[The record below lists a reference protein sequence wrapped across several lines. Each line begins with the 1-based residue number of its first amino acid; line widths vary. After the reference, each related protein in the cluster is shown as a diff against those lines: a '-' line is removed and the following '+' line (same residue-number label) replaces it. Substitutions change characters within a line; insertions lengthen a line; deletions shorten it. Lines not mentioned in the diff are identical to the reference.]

1 VELRRLLA
9 LAKPERTLLAIAS
22 LALLADGALTLV
34 APQGLRILLDE
45 VTRGHDRRVL
55 DRTVVA
61 LLALFAVS
69 AVFTFSRAYLFT
81 LAGERF
87 VARLRRQ
94 LFSHIVGQ
102 EIGFFDTQRTG
113 ELINRISA
121 DTQVVQ
127 NSVTVNVSMALRN
140 LLQTLGSIAILMW
153 TSPRLTLFMLAI
165 VPVVALGAMFFARTV
180 RRLSKKTQ
188 DALAAANAVAEETMS
203 NIRTVRSFARETL
216 ERSRYDERISE
227 SFDLGRRLA
236 RTYGLFQGAIGFA
249 GSLAI
254 AVVLWY
260 GGTLVLAGAMSVG
273 VLTSFMLYTL
283 YLAFALASL
292 TQLYG
297 DFNRAI
303 GASGR
308 VFELLDRQAEIESD
322 AGQML
327 GEVRGEMRF
336 ADVGFAYPARPDSR
350 VLSGVDL
357 VLEPGRVL
365 ALVGRS
371 GSGKS
376 TIAAL
381 MARFYDPS
389 SGDITFDGH
398 ALRTLSPTWLR
409 AQIGTVAQEP
419 VLFAASIAD
428 NIRYGR
434 LTASTSEIEA
444 AARAANAHEFIS
456 EFSEGYDT
464 LVGERGVRLSG
475 GQKQR
480 VAIAR
485 ALLKDP
491 RVLILDEAT
500 SALDGESEHLVHEA
514 LERLMQGRTVLV
526 IAHRLSTV
534 RGADEVVVL
543 QNGRIVERGRHDEL
557 AQKNGPYRRLVEH
570 QFGGET

>member
-1 VELRRLLA
+1 MELRRLLA
-9 LAKPERTLLAIAS
+9 LARPERTMLIVAS
-22 LALLADGALTLV
+22 LALLVGGGLTLV

-45 VTRGHDRRVL
+45 VTRGHDRHVL
-55 DRTVVA
+55 DRTIVE
-61 LLALFAVS
+61 LLLLFAVS
-69 AVFTFSRAYLFT
+69 SGFTFLRAYLFT

-87 VARLRRQ
+87 VARLRRN
-94 LFSHIVGQ
+94 LFSHIIGQ
-102 EIGFFDTQRTG
+102 EVAFFDTQRTG

-121 DTQVVQ
+121 DTQVLQ

-140 LLQTLGSIAILMW
+140 VLQALGSIGILTY

-165 VPVVALGAMFFARTV
+165 VPIVALGAMFFARTV

-188 DALAAANAVAEETMS
+188 DALAAANTVAEEALS
-203 NIRTVRSFARETL
+203 NIRTVRSFAREDR
-216 ERSRYDERISE
+216 ERERYAAQINE
-227 SFDLGRRLA
+227 SFDLGRMLA
-236 RTYGLFQGAIGFA
+236 RTYGLFQGGIGFA

-254 AVVLWY
+254 AIVLWY
-260 GGTLVLAGAMSVG
+260 GGTLVLAGTVTVG
-273 VLTSFMLYTL
+273 TLTSFMLYTL

-308 VFELLDRQAEIESD
+308 VFELLDREADIESISG
-322 AGQML
+322 ATPTA
-327 GEVRGEMRF
+327 VRGAMTLRN
-336 ADVGFAYPARPDSR
+336 VGFAYPTRTESQ

-357 VLEPGRVL
+357 ALEPGRVL

-376 TIAAL
+376 TVAAL
-381 MARFYDPS
+381 MARFYDPQ
-389 SGDITFDGH
+389 SGSVSFDG
-398 ALRTLSPTWLR
+398 ADLRTLSPTWLR
-409 AQIGTVAQEP
+409 GQIGTVAQEP
-419 VLFAASIAD
+419 VLFATTIAD
-428 NIRYGR
+428 NIRYGN
-434 LTASTSEIEA
+434 LTASQADIEA
-444 AARAANAHEFIS
+444 AARAANAHEFIAQ
-456 EFSEGYDT
+456 FAEGYDT
-464 LVGERGVRLSG
+464 MVGERGVRLSG

-485 ALLKDP
+485 ALLKNP

-500 SALDGESEHLVHEA
+500 SALDGESEHLVQEA

-534 RGADEVVVL
+534 RRADEVVVL
-543 QNGRIVERGRHDEL
+543 ENGRIVERGRHDDL
-557 AQKNGPYRRLVEH
+557 ARQNGAYRRLVEH
-570 QFGGET
+570 QFAV